1 MRGNQSKSYMIK
13 DWHLYQHYK
22 KGNKN
27 YNEEMKWFKL
37 YGRNLMQDKS
47 FMTLEPDV
55 RDTLLLLW
63 VIASQYDGALPS
75 AEDIAF
81 KARKEDSVV
90 AAHINFFLEK
100 DIFIQKYDED
110 YYAAEYD
117 CDVWVD
123 KATGETFNFPKKT
136 LHLIEELDEMYQEDR
151 AAWLERVE
159 KDFSYV
165 KYLDG
170 SKLSFDIARKFCK
183 AYRAARY

>member
-37 YGRNLMQDKS
+37 YGRNLLQDKS

-63 VIASQYDGALPS
+63 VIASQDDGALPS
-75 AEDIAF
+75 IEDIAF
-81 KARKEDSVV
+81 KIRKEDSFV

-123 KATGETFNFPKKT
+123 KATGESFSFPKDT
-136 LHLIEELDEMYQEDR
+136 LHILEALDKESFAKQES
-151 AAWLERVE
+151 WLSSVE
-159 KDFSYV
+159 SGSK
-165 KYLDG
+165 KTTYLDG
-170 SKLSFDIARKFCK
+170 SYLSSAIALKFCK
-183 AYRAARY
+183 AYRAARH

>member
-1 MRGNQSKSYMIK
+1 MRGNHSKSYMIK

-37 YGRNLMQDKS
+37 YGRNLLQDKS
-47 FMTLEPDV
+47 FMTLESDV

-63 VIASQYDGALPS
+63 VIASQDDGALPS
-75 AEDIAF
+75 IEDIAF
-81 KARKEDSVV
+81 KIRKDDSVV

-136 LHLIEELDEMYQEDR
+136 LHILEALDKESVADQIS
-151 AAWLERVE
+151 WLGSVE
-159 KDFSYV
+159 NNKTHA
-165 KYLDG
+165 KYSDG
-170 SKLSFDIARKFCK
+170 SYLPTDIAKEFCK
-183 AYRAARY
+183 VFKSARY